1 MAKSV
6 ESTKIIW
13 RMTLTEPRRLFIVEA
28 SRHILKCGVSRDT
41 KCHRM
46 ISDLLAYLP
55 EVRYGTGDFGDVYPF
70 KMKPT
75 HRIPTKCWEE
85 ISMKVGNFDRVT
97 RSLYWDMRRDERE
110 LYGVGWAVFGEEM
123 VD

>member
-1 MAKSV
+1 
-6 ESTKIIW
+6 
-13 RMTLTEPRRLFIVEA
+13 
-28 SRHILKCGVSRDT
+28 
-41 KCHRM
+41 M